1 VRRLRQLD
9 EKEIK
14 ETGVMHTVE
23 NIAHL
28 EAGQWD
34 GDRMN
39 FVIDER
45 EQRIQCSVSRE
56 ALEEAGPG
64 HGARLWQLRET
75 FDRLRHR
82 IEIIARDKFRA
93 GAVMPHQVVVV
104 SSFDLNDPEPA
115 APAAALRKSA

>member
-1 VRRLRQLD
+1 
-9 EKEIK
+9 
-14 ETGVMHTVE
+14 MHSVP
-23 NIAHL
+23 NPARS

-39 FVIDER
+39 FAIDER
-45 EQRIQCSVSRE
+45 ERRVQCSISRE

-64 HGARLWQLRET
+64 HGARPWQLRET

-82 IEIIARDKFRA
+82 IEIIARDKLRA
-93 GAVMPHQVVVV
+93 GVDIPGRVITV

-115 APAAALRKSA
+115 APAAALRRSA